1 PAPVGPGG
9 QLVEHAVVVDQQPLV
24 LGLADPWPLGLPF
37 VIEGVGGLRQ
47 PVTGPAPVPRGEH
60 LQDRGG
66 LVPAGG
72 EDRVGELPAAA
83 DRRERL
89 VGDDPPGGPVVLGQ
103 TSAALLARPIVLSV
117 LVRADDQASV
127 GAVAVLVVDF
137 PLSLRG

>member
-1 PAPVGPGG
+1 MHYIFYQLTNPPVS
-9 QLVEHAVVVDQQPLV
+9 PLFPYTT
-24 LGLADPWPLGLPF
+24 LF
-37 VIEGVGGLRQ
+37 RS
-47 PVTGPAPVPRGEH
+47 H

-127 GAVAVLVVDF
+127 GAVAVLVEIGRAHV
-137 PLSLRG
+137 

>member
-1 PAPVGPGG
+1 MHYIFYQLTNPPVS
-9 QLVEHAVVVDQQPLV
+9 PLFPYTTLFRRV
-24 LGLADPWPLGLPF
+24 LF
-37 VIEGVGGLRQ
+37 RS
-47 PVTGPAPVPRGEH
+47 
-60 LQDRGG
+60 GG

-137 PLSLRG
+137 PLSLRGQLVVQIEHLRRSERGQVEFEDQTDRKSTRLN